1 MRSLVDLTQR
11 LGRALMLPIAVL
23 PVAGLLLRLG
33 QPDLLDI
40 PAMAEAG
47 GAIFY
52 YLGMLFAVGIAVG
65 LARENHGAAGVAGL
79 VAYVVAWKGSELLLA
94 VPPDVV
100 AGIVDKKLE
109 ALASDGYRRAQI
121 HTISVPM
128 GILAGIV
135 AGALYNRY
143 YQIKLPDYLAFFA
156 GRRFVPILAGVAGL
170 VLAFAFG
177 LGYPAV
183 AKGMNV
189 LSQAVVQSGSVGL
202 FVYGVL
208 NRVLIVTGLH
218 HILNNL
224 AWFILGD
231 YQGATGD
238 LNRFFKGDP
247 TAGVFMSGFFPV
259 MMFGLPAACLAMY
272 RCALPERK
280 RATGG
285 LLFSMALTSFLT
297 GVTEPIEFAFMFLAP
312 ALYVL
317 HAILTGAAMVIMA
330 AIGCH
335 LGFGFSAGL
344 FDYALNFAK
353 ATHPLY
359 LIPVGAIYFAVYYFA
374 FRWAIVRFNLATP
387 GRAPEEAIAVAA
399 PAGDASRADGFIE
412 ALGGA
417 ANLVEVEACTTRLR
431 LVLADRTKV
440 DARRLSALGSRG
452 TIDVGASGM
461 QVVVGPIAD
470 QVASEIRAQLPAS
483 RLQPPAPPLHSTSS
497 LPPPASLS
505 SSLPDARAIV
515 DALGGAGNVASV
527 DVVAGRVLITVR
539 ERDRVNVKPLRALLE
554 RGAAV
559 TSKSSVHLLHGDSQ
573 GLASHLRAALG

>member
-1 MRSLVDLTQR
+1 
-11 LGRALMLPIAVL
+11 
-23 PVAGLLLRLG
+23 
-33 QPDLLDI
+33 
-40 PAMAEAG
+40 
-47 GAIFY
+47 
-52 YLGMLFAVGIAVG
+52 
-65 LARENHGAAGVAGL
+65 
-79 VAYVVAWKGSELLLA
+79 
-94 VPPDVV
+94 
-100 AGIVDKKLE
+100 
-109 ALASDGYRRAQI
+109 
-121 HTISVPM
+121 
-128 GILAGIV
+128 
-135 AGALYNRY
+135 
-143 YQIKLPDYLAFFA
+143 
-156 GRRFVPILAGVAGL
+156 
-170 VLAFAFG
+170 
-177 LGYPAV
+177 
-183 AKGMNV
+183 
-189 LSQAVVQSGSVGL
+189 
-202 FVYGVL
+202 
-208 NRVLIVTGLH
+208 
-218 HILNNL
+218 
-224 AWFILGD
+224 
-231 YQGATGD
+231 
-238 LNRFFKGDP
+238 
-247 TAGVFMSGFFPV
+247 MSGFFPV

-317 HAILTGAAMVIMA
+317 HAVLTGAAMVIMA

-399 PAGDASRADGFIE
+399 PAGDASRAGGFIE

-431 LVLADRTKV
+431 LVLADRTNV

-470 QVASEIRAQLPAS
+470 QVASEIRARLATPGLPPAAS
-483 RLQPPAPPLHSTSS
+483 RPSPAAPLPHSASS
-497 LPPPASLS
+497 LPPPASP
-505 SSLPDARAIV
+505 LPDARAIV
-515 DALGGAGNVASV
+515 DALGEAGNVASV
-527 DVVAGRVLITVR
+527 DVAAGRVLITVR

-559 TSKSSVHLLHGDSQ
+559 TSKSSVHLLHDDSE
-573 GLASHLRAALG
+573 GLAGRLRAALG

>member
-1 MRSLVDLTQR
+1 V
-11 LGRALMLPIAVL
+11 
-23 PVAGLLLRLG
+23 
-33 QPDLLDI
+33 
-40 PAMAEAG
+40 
-47 GAIFY
+47 
-52 YLGMLFAVGIAVG
+52 
-65 LARENHGAAGVAGL
+65 
-79 VAYVVAWKGSELLLA
+79 
-94 VPPDVV
+94 
-100 AGIVDKKLE
+100 
-109 ALASDGYRRAQI
+109 
-121 HTISVPM
+121 SVPIGIIA
-128 GILAGIV
+128 GILAGW
-135 AGALYNRY
+135 LYNRY
-143 YQIKLPDYLAFFA
+143 HTVKLPDYLAFFS
-156 GRRFVPILAGVAGL
+156 GRRFVPILAGLAGL
-170 VLAFAFG
+170 VLAFGFG

-183 AKGMNV
+183 AKGMNA
-189 LSQAVVQSGSVGL
+189 LSQAVVQSGSLGL

-224 AWFILGD
+224 AWFIIGD
-231 YQGATGD
+231 FHGATGD

-272 RCALPERK
+272 RSALPERK

-317 HAILTGAAMVIMA
+317 HALLTGAAMVIMA

-344 FDYALNFAK
+344 FDYVLNYGK

-359 LIPVGAIYFAVYYFA
+359 LVPVGAIYFAVYYFA

-387 GRAPEEAIAVAA
+387 GRAPDEAAAIAA
-399 PAGDASRADGFIE
+399 PAGDASRAEGFIE

-470 QVASEIRAQLPAS
+470 QVASEIRA
-483 RLQPPAPPLHSTSS
+483 RLAMSERTVAQDPVPRA
-497 LPPPASLS
+497 ASLAPRAS
-505 SSLPDARAIV
+505 ISVPLPDARAIV
-515 DALGGAGNVASV
+515 DALGGPGNVAGV
-527 DVVAGRVLITVR
+527 DVAAGRVLVTVR

-559 TSKSSVHLLHGDSQ
+559 ASKSSVHLLHHDSQ
-573 GLASHLRAALG
+573 TLASHLRAALG